1 MVLESGVSQI
11 VLSEV
16 LHLVCSC
23 VEIAIHSVGAG
34 LDTDLIAGGLS
45 GTGCLT
51 EVVDLQRV

>member
-45 GTGCLT
+45 GGSFVTAIRLG
-51 EVVDLQRV
+51 VYR